1 MGSFKFER
9 ASERIRAAVQRHLTR
24 NNLRLLWD
32 WLKEPLAIVAAVYMG
47 AAALAQ
53 PFYVPSGSM
62 QPTLGIGDLLIATK
76 YSYGFSRYSL
86 PFSAGPTP
94 SNQIFAS
101 LPKPG
106 DVVVFRKPNDTSKTL
121 VKRVVGL
128 PGDHIQ
134 MKAGRLWING
144 RELALRP
151 DGYGK
156 AEDGPGEVAPG
167 TYFDADRFVETLPNG
182 SEHLIFKKTWGGI
195 YDDTLEVVVPVGHV
209 FVMGDNRDDSADSR
223 VSPEEHGVGFLPA
236 ANIVGRARVVIASV
250 DFVNADGLWQWP
262 LQFRVGRV
270 LTRVR

>member
-1 MGSFKFER
+1 MGNIRFEE
-9 ASERIRAAVQRHLTR
+9 AVPRIRAAVQRHLTW
-24 NNLRLLWD
+24 NNLRLMRD
-32 WLKEPLAIVAAVYMG
+32 WVKEPLAIFAAVYMG

-76 YSYGFSRYSL
+76 FSYGYSRYSL
-86 PFSAGPTP
+86 PFSSGPTP
-94 SNQIFAS
+94 AQQLFAS

-128 PGDHIQ
+128 PGDRIQ
-134 MKAGRLWING
+134 MISGRLWING

-156 AEDGPGEVAPG
+156 VEDGPGEAAPG
-167 TYFDADRFVETLPNG
+167 AYFDADRFVETLPNG
-182 SEHLIFKKTWGGI
+182 REHRIFKKTWGAF
-195 YDDTLEVVVPVGHV
+195 YDDTREVVVPPGHV

-223 VSPEEHGVGFLPA
+223 VSPLENGVGFLPA
-236 ANIVGRARVVIASV
+236 AKIVGRAQLVIASV
-250 DFVNADGLWQWP
+250 DFVNADGLWEWP